1 MQPQRV
7 KIAFLAWL
15 IYFLLHRQRA
25 LLLHQ
30 AYHFLFVEEEF
41 RIRQRNQRRA
51 MLMFFT
57 QMNQQIAQ
65 RRRRRAW
72 LWPRPQNWFRSLLA
86 TPALNFL
93 WKEHFRVTRETFDY
107 LCDLVRVNLQ
117 KQHTRFRSPVSVE
130 ERVGLALWRLA
141 TGNSYRSCGLQF
153 GLGKSTAKSICSEFE
168 QAISNLKDR
177 FIKFP
182 LTIQEIR
189 NKMDEFEESYGI
201 PQIMG
206 AIDGCHIEINAPPD
220 NHEDYFNRKQ
230 HYSVNLQ
237 GIVDSNL
244 KFIHVTVGYPGSIHD
259 ARVLRLSGLYELAEN
274 EQILSG
280 PTCNIN
286 GTEIRPLLAGDSAY
300 PLMNWL
306 VKPYPDRGRLTPEQR
321 KFNVKFSALRSVV
334 ERAFGTL
341 KARWRIAL
349 KKVEQKTSTLKKTV
363 IAACVLHNIC
373 IERGDL
379 YDTDNNDSDDS
390 SDDDNAGRIGLE
402 TGNDIREALKD
413 YVRDNL

>member
-7 KIAFLAWL
+7 KIAFLVWL

-51 MLMFFT
+51 MLMFLS

>member
-1 MQPQRV
+1 MQPQKV
-7 KIAFLAWL
+7 KIAFLVWL
-15 IYFLLHRQRA
+15 IFFLQHRQRA
-25 LLLHQ
+25 MLLHQ
-30 AYHFLFVEEEF
+30 AYRFLVVEEEC
-41 RIRQRNQRRA
+41 RIRRRNQRRA
-51 MLMFFT
+51 MLMFFN
-57 QMNQQIAQ
+57 QMNQQNTQ

-72 LWPRPQNWFRSLLA
+72 LWPRPQNWFRTLLA
-86 TPALNFL
+86 NPALNFL
-93 WKEHFRVTRETFDY
+93 WKEHFRVTRETFEY
-107 LCDLVRVNLQ
+107 LCDLVRVDLQ

-168 QAISNLKDR
+168 QAVFTLKDR

-189 NKMDEFEESYGI
+189 NKMEEFEESYGI

-244 KFIHVTVGYPGSIHD
+244 KFIHATVGYPGSIHD

-286 GTEIRPLLAGDSAY
+286 GTEVRPLLAGDSAY
-300 PLMNWL
+300 PLTNWL

-321 KFNVKFSALRSVV
+321 KFNIKFSALRSVV

-341 KARWRIAL
+341 KAR
-349 KKVEQKTSTLKKTV
+349 
-363 IAACVLHNIC
+363 
-373 IERGDL
+373 
-379 YDTDNNDSDDS
+379 
-390 SDDDNAGRIGLE
+390 
-402 TGNDIREALKD
+402 
-413 YVRDNL
+413 